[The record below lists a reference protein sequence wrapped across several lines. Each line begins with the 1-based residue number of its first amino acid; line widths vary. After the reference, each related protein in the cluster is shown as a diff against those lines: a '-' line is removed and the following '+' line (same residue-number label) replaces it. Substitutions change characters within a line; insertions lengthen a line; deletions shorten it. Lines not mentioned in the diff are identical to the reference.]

1 MPARHRILYLET
13 SPSVGGGV
21 ISLYELL
28 KGLDRTAYD
37 PVVVTYTAY
46 EYVDRFRAVGA
57 DVVVLDVYGQPEYR
71 PGWVKPVR
79 ESGAGRWLQQTSW
92 GRSLYHGFGSA
103 MLFARCIW
111 PRAMS
116 LRRIIDEMQV
126 ELVHTNAHVTHER
139 EGIIAA
145 RLAGRPC
152 VCHVRAFER
161 LGWLDRRLADLA
173 TRFIYISKAVQQS
186 HLESG
191 VPCQRGRV
199 VYNGLDVPA
208 FVGALN
214 AAEGRASLALTADD
228 LAVGIVGRLD
238 DWKGQEV
245 FLRAMRRIKDAVPQ
259 AKGVVVGDPAPNK
272 LAYRD
277 ALLALRNELGLV
289 DTVAFKPFQMDVP
302 VVMSA
307 LDVLV
312 LASTSPEPFGR
323 VLIEAMA
330 AGKPV
335 VATDAGASRE
345 IIDDGVQGL
354 LVPPRDAE
362 ALARSVVYLL
372 THRDAAAAMG
382 RKGQARVDE
391 RFGSQQYVEG
401 VQAVYRELLEGTARG
416 KA

>member
-1 MPARHRILYLET
+1 
-13 SPSVGGGV
+13 
-21 ISLYELL
+21 
-28 KGLDRTAYD
+28 
-37 PVVVTYTAY
+37 
-46 EYVDRFRAVGA
+46 
-57 DVVVLDVYGQPEYR
+57 
-71 PGWVKPVR
+71 
-79 ESGAGRWLQQTSW
+79 
-92 GRSLYHGFGSA
+92 
-103 MLFARCIW
+103 
-111 PRAMS
+111 
-116 LRRIIDEMQV
+116 
-126 ELVHTNAHVTHER
+126 
-139 EGIIAA
+139 
-145 RLAGRPC
+145 
-152 VCHVRAFER
+152 
-161 LGWLDRRLADLA
+161 
-173 TRFIYISKAVQQS
+173 
-186 HLESG
+186 
-191 VPCQRGRV
+191 
-199 VYNGLDVPA
+199 
-208 FVGALN
+208 
-214 AAEGRASLALTADD
+214 
-228 LAVGIVGRLD
+228 
-238 DWKGQEV
+238 
-245 FLRAMRRIKDAVPQ
+245 MRRIKDAVPQ